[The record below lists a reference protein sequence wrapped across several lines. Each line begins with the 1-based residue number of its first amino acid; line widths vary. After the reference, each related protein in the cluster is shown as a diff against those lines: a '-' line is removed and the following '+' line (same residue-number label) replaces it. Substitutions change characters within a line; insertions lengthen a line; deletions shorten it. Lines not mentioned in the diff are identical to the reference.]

1 MKREFYGYA
10 IGILLGAVL
19 MSAIALVVF
28 NLLPKI
34 NTVSVPATDIDL
46 GIVQDSEINMSKVDR
61 DIYEA
66 RKLGVENILLIGIDG
81 NNYKNARSDVMI
93 IATIDKDNHVL
104 KLTSVMRDTLSY
116 MPSSNDYQKMNHSYI
131 NDGPIGTMKAI
142 NKNLDLDIKNF
153 VTFNYNSLM
162 EAVDFIGGF
171 PVVVN
176 SGEAKDMGIST
187 GQQLLFGEN
196 ALNYVR
202 VRKNSGGDAGRNQ
215 RQRDLIMYIME
226 TAKQMKKTELIRFA
240 NKMLPLVE
248 TSYAYSDI
256 EELVDL
262 YVGMK
267 DSLIT
272 EQYSFP
278 YEYRGV
284 ILKDKL
290 WYAVPI
296 NMKTNVTELHTNLF
310 GEDNGY
316 VTSNTV
322 NEISDYIEDWSGIKK

>member
-1 MKREFYGYA
+1 MGKGKYVLWV
-10 IGILLGAVL
+10 LLGA
-19 MSAIALVVF
+19 ALLATFSILIF

-34 NTVSVPATDIDL
+34 NTVDVPSTDIDL
-46 GIVQDSEINMSKVDR
+46 GIVQDSEMNMSKVDR

-81 NNYKNARSDVMI
+81 NNYRNARSDVMI
-93 IATIDKDNHVL
+93 IATIDKDNHIL

-116 MPSSNDYQKMNHSYI
+116 NPSADNYQKMNHSYI
-131 NDGPIGTMKAI
+131 KDGPVGTMKAI

-153 VTFNYNSLM
+153 VTFNYNALI
-162 EAVDFIGGF
+162 EAVDFVGGF
-171 PVVVN
+171 PVNVT
-176 SGEAKDMGIST
+176 SGEAKDMGISQ
-187 GQQLLFGEN
+187 GEQLLLGEN

-202 VRKNSGGDAGRNQ
+202 VRYNSGGDAGRNQ

-226 TAKQMKKTELIRFA
+226 VAKQMRKTELVRFA
-240 NKMLPLVE
+240 NEMLPLVE
-248 TSYAYSDI
+248 TSYSYSDI

-267 DSLIT
+267 DSLVT

-278 YEYRGV
+278 YEHKGK

-290 WYAVPI
+290 WYAVPV
-296 NMKTNVTELHTNLF
+296 NMKTNVTQLHSHLF
-310 GEDNGY
+310 GEDSMY
-316 VTSNTV
+316 TTSNTV
-322 NEISDYIEDWSGIKK
+322 NEISDYIEDWSGVRR